1 MKTTSTTTE
10 KKTYIQKRCKSLGI
24 KTEILL
30 SFLMS
35 KEIERKGIHG
45 KKEREK
51 ITVYCCP

>member
-45 KKEREK
+45 KKERE
-51 ITVYCCP
+51 